1 MLKIKELTARSE
13 AGVSKNIAKVKGGWG
28 QAKGWLVGVRRHEVV
43 GLTAVEAEPF
53 VSTAI
58 LFLGGERAAAH

>member
-28 QAKGWLVGVRRHEVV
+28 QDKGWFVGVRPHEVV
-43 GLTAVEAEPF
+43 DLTAVEAESF

-58 LFLGGERAAAH
+58 LLERKVLVQ